1 MNPNRLL
8 LPALLCLSLSASAQR
23 IDYSLQLKNGSI
35 PVEKN
40 LEASRIDSLQS
51 KLPRFKNKAFVVIQ
65 FDALPGESTRK
76 LLSAN
81 GIELLE
87 YIPNLAYTATVNGRL
102 NASLLQG
109 AGARAVVQ
117 LAPAHKMHQYLAQGR
132 IPSWAVKAPGMVDCW
147 VSFPKTFSAAEV
159 LLELQRLNIDLISSD
174 LQAYRILHIR
184 VPAGRLQELA
194 SLPFIEYLQPA
205 PPQDQPLNQKSRAA
219 SRANQLNASVADGG
233 RGLNGEGVVVG
244 VGDNADVQTHVD
256 FKGRL
261 ISRAA
266 SNPAGH
272 GHHVTGTVA
281 GAGNI
286 NDMYRGYAPRST
298 VISQVYS
305 GLLVNTPVYV
315 QDYGMVI
322 TNNSYGN
329 IIECDYHGTYDLYS
343 RLLDEQAFD
352 LPSLQ
357 HVFAAGNSGTVTCPP
372 FSTGFRTVLGGYQTA
387 KNVLTVGGTTDSSE
401 LGGFSSRG
409 PVKDGRLKPEITA
422 MGHMVAST
430 WPNNG
435 YSYNG
440 GTSMAAPAVSGGLAL
455 LYQRYRQMNA
465 GANPK
470 SALMKALVCNGASDR
485 GNNGPDYSFGFG
497 WLNLMRS
504 IDMLDNNRYFTTDIS
519 NGQTIT
525 HSITVPANTAQLKV
539 MLYWHDPAGSLV
551 SAQALVNDLDLE
563 VDDPSSAT
571 ILPRILNPAPGSVNT
586 TATTG
591 ADHINNMEQ
600 VVIDNPAAGTYT
612 LRIKGTAITQN
623 PTQEYFVVYD
633 PVPVQL
639 KVTAP
644 AGGDAF
650 NPTTSEHDYA
660 KIVWEADGYSSGTV
674 RLDYSIDN
682 GANWI
687 AIASGLNINRRFYTW
702 FVPNVS
708 SGQVRV
714 RVTKEGS
721 GENSISN
728 PFTITGWPVVT
739 AASTQCKGYFSIN
752 WTPVSDPAATYDVMI
767 LQGTEMVTVASV
779 PNSQTSYTFGGLHPD
794 SVYFVT
800 VRASLA
806 GRKGRR
812 AVAISRTPNSGT
824 CSGAISD
831 NDLRLNAIVSPVT
844 GRRFTSSQPGAAAA
858 VTVRIENLDDAP
870 ISSFNVSYSVNGGSW
885 VTENVSATIAAGAT
899 YDHIFTSTIDLSA
912 TGTYD
917 LVAVVKNT
925 AATDNVIAN
934 DTLARRIKHLDNQPL
949 NLASAF
955 LDNIESAPARIYMID
970 TLGLDGLDRYDF
982 ENSTIYGRLRSF
994 VNTGIAYSGSKALTL
1009 DADRLY
1015 NPGNTNYLYGTF
1027 NLSGYNT
1034 TANDLRFDFQFNQHG
1049 QLAHPNNKLWIR
1061 GSDTQPWIEAYD
1073 LDDNQDDPGQYKRSA
1088 SIELSDLLTA
1098 NGQSFTSSFQVRW
1111 GQYGQIQAVDRE
1123 TAAGYTFDDIRVYEV
1138 MNDMQM
1144 ISIDTPVSASCGLN
1158 ATVPVE
1164 ISVRNS
1170 SGITVSNVPV
1180 RYRINNGA
1188 WQTGTIPSIGPDAT
1202 VQYTFPA
1209 TGDFS
1214 AYGTYTVEAV
1224 AEFAT
1229 DNFRDNDTLVRIV
1242 TNTPVV
1248 SSFPYLENFEAGNGY
1263 WHADG
1268 RNSSWQY
1275 GTPVSTRINRAAS
1288 GTKAWKTN
1296 LEANH
1301 NDNESSYLYSPCFD
1315 IAGMTTPTL
1324 SFSLALD
1331 LEDCGT
1337 TLCDGA
1343 WVEYSLDGITWTK
1356 LGASGSGTNWYNS
1369 APNQVWSVQNYTR
1382 WHVATIPLPT
1392 GINRLRLRF
1401 AMHSDPYVSREG
1413 IAIDDIHIYDNTKG
1427 IYNGSTMGSPV
1438 TQTVSGSS
1446 WIDFES
1452 GGKLIASIQP
1462 NGQNL
1467 GSTDVKAYIHSGAV
1481 RSTSTQ
1487 YYHNRNITIKP
1498 AVTSPAD
1505 SVTVRFYFLDSE
1517 TEALINATGCAGCTK
1532 PASAYHLGVS
1542 KYSDSDDSFE
1552 NGTIIDNNQGS
1563 WSFILPAQAV
1573 KVPFDRGYYA
1583 EFKVKDFSEFWL
1595 NNGGFDRATPL
1606 PVQLMEFTA
1615 QRSGSDVLV
1624 KWTTAQE
1631 ENVSHYEI
1639 EVARGNEDMQAN
1651 RFSKAGEV
1659 ASLGNSTAQRNY
1671 SFPDREPNKSGVRYY
1686 RLKMIDNDGS
1696 FRYSPVRP
1704 VIFGETTWQIYPNP
1718 SDGLFT
1724 LSFQLGSQEKLGA
1737 RIYDTR
1743 GRLVKQYDL
1752 ISTGFPQKL
1761 SIDLR
1766 EASSGVYLLEVGGR
1780 SFRLYKN

>member
-1 MNPNRLL
+1 MNLNRLL
-8 LPALLCLSLSASAQR
+8 LPALLCLGLCGTAQK
-23 IDYSLQLKNGSI
+23 IDYSLRLKNGVLPI
-35 PVEKN
+35 EKN
-40 LEASRIDSLQS
+40 LDASRIDSLQD

-65 FDALPGESTRK
+65 FDALPGEGARK

-81 GIELLE
+81 GVELLE
-87 YIPNLAYTATVNGRL
+87 YIPNLAYTATINGRI

-109 AGARAVVQ
+109 AGARAVVE
-117 LAPAHKMHQYLAQGR
+117 LSPANKMHQYLAQGR

-147 VSFPKTFSAAEV
+147 VSFPKTFSTADI
-159 LLELQRLNIDLISSD
+159 LPELQKRNIDIVSSD
-174 LQAYRILHIR
+174 FQAYRILHVR
-184 VPAGRLQELA
+184 VPAGKLQELA
-194 SLPFIEYLQPA
+194 ALPFIEYVQAA
-205 PPQDQPLNQKSRAA
+205 PPQDEPLNQKSRAA
-219 SRANQLNASVADGG
+219 SRANQLNASVSDGG
-233 RGLNGEGVVVG
+233 LGLNGEGVVVG

-272 GHHVTGTVA
+272 GHHVHGTVA

-298 VISQVYS
+298 VVSQLYS
-305 GLLVNTPVYV
+305 GILVNTPVYV

-352 LPSLQ
+352 LPNLQ

-455 LYQRYRQMNA
+455 MYQRYRQLNG

-485 GNNGPDYSFGFG
+485 GNKGPDYSFGFG
-497 WLNLMRS
+497 WLNLLRS
-504 IDMLDNNRYFTTDIS
+504 VDMLDNNHYFTSNIS
-519 NGQTIT
+519 NGQALT
-525 HSITVPANTAQLKV
+525 HTITVPANTAQLKV
-539 MLYWHDPAGSLV
+539 MLYWHDPAASLV

-571 ILPRILNPAPGSVNT
+571 NLPRILNPAPGSVNIA
-586 TATTG
+586 ATTG

-612 LRIKGTAITQN
+612 LRIRGTAITQN

-660 KIVWEADGYSSGTV
+660 KIVWEAEGYSTGTV

-708 SGQVRV
+708 SGQVRI
-714 RVTKEGS
+714 RVTKEGT
-721 GENSISN
+721 GETSMSN
-728 PFTITGWPVVT
+728 AFTITGWPVVT
-739 AASTQCKGYFSIN
+739 PASTQCRGYFSIN
-752 WTPVSDPAATYDVMI
+752 WTPVSDPSATYDVMM
-767 LQGTEMVTVASV
+767 LQGNEMTTVASV
-779 PNSQTSYTFGGLHPD
+779 PNSQTSYMFSGLNPD

-824 CSGAISD
+824 CGGTISD

-870 ISSFNVSYSVNGGSW
+870 ISAFDVSYSVNGGATA
-885 VTENVSATIAAGAT
+885 TESVSATIAPGGT
-899 YDHIFTSTIDLSA
+899 YDHVFSSTIDLSA
-912 TGTYD
+912 TGAYD
-917 LVAVVKNT
+917 IVAIVKKTGT
-925 AATDNVIAN
+925 ADPVTAN
-934 DTLARRIKHLDNQPL
+934 DTLARRIRHLDNQPL
-949 NLASAF
+949 NLATAF
-955 LDNIESAPARIYMID
+955 LDNIEAAPARNYLID
-970 TLGLDGLDRYDF
+970 TMGLDGLDRYDF
-982 ENSTIYGRLRSF
+982 ENSTIYGRLRTF
-994 VNTGIAYSGSKALTL
+994 VNSGMAYSGSKALTL

-1027 NLSGYNT
+1027 NLSGYTT
-1034 TANDLRFDFQFNQHG
+1034 TANDLRLDFQYNQHG
-1049 QLAHPNNKLWIR
+1049 QLPHPANKLWIR
-1061 GSDTQPWIEAYD
+1061 GGDTQPWIEAYD
-1073 LDDNQDDPGQYKRSA
+1073 LDDNQNDPGKYRRST
-1088 SIELSDLLTA
+1088 SVELSDLLAA
-1098 NGQSFTSSFQVRW
+1098 NGQSFTSSFQARW
-1111 GQYGQIQAVDRE
+1111 GQWGQIQAVSPE
-1123 TAAGYTFDDIRVYEV
+1123 SGAGYTFDDIRVYEV
-1138 MNDMQM
+1138 MNDMQL
-1144 ISIDTPVSASCGLN
+1144 IRIDTPVSASCGLN
-1158 ATVPVE
+1158 AAVPVE

-1170 SGITVSNVPV
+1170 SGSSVTNVPV
-1180 RYRINNGA
+1180 RYRVNNGT
-1188 WQTGTIPSIGPDAT
+1188 WQTGTIPFIGPDAT
-1202 VQYTFPA
+1202 VRYAFPSTA
-1209 TGDFS
+1209 DFS
-1214 AYGTYTVEAV
+1214 AYGVYTVQAV
-1224 AEFAT
+1224 VEFGP
-1229 DNFRDNDTLVRIV
+1229 DNFRDNDTLVRMV

-1263 WHADG
+1263 WHAEG

-1275 GTPVSTRINRAAS
+1275 GTPVSPRINRAAS

-1315 IAGMTTPTL
+1315 LTGMTTPTL

-1331 LEDCGT
+1331 LEDCGA

-1343 WVEYSLDGITWTK
+1343 WVEYSVDGLTWMK

-1369 APNQVWSVQNYTR
+1369 SSQVWSVQNYTR
-1382 WHVATIPLPT
+1382 WHVATIPLPA
-1392 GINRLRLRF
+1392 GLNRLRLRF
-1401 AMHSDPYVSREG
+1401 GLSSDPYVSREG

-1427 IYNGSTMGSPV
+1427 IYNGATMSSAV
-1438 TQTVSGSS
+1438 TQTVSGTG

-1452 GGKLIASIQP
+1452 GGKLVASIQP

-1467 GSTDVKAYIHSGAV
+1467 GSTDVQAFIHSGAV

-1498 AVTSPAD
+1498 ATTSLAD

-1552 NGTIIDNNQGS
+1552 NGTIMDNNSGS
-1563 WSFILPAQAV
+1563 WSYILPAQAV

-1606 PVQLMEFTA
+1606 PVQLVQFTA
-1615 QRSGSDVLV
+1615 EKAGSDALL
-1624 KWTTAQE
+1624 KWTTASE
-1631 ENVSHYEI
+1631 ENVSHYEV
-1639 EVARGNEDMQAN
+1639 ELARNNEDMQAN
-1651 RFSKAGEV
+1651 RFSKIGEA
-1659 ASLGNSTAQRNY
+1659 ASAGNSTAQRNY
-1671 SFPDREPNKSGVRYY
+1671 SFTDREPNKSGVRYY
-1686 RLKMIDNDGS
+1686 RLKMIDKDGS

-1704 VIFGETTWQIYPNP
+1704 VIFGDVIWQIYPNP
-1718 SDGLFT
+1718 SDGLFM
-1724 LSFQLGSQEKLGA
+1724 LAFQLGNGEKLAA
-1737 RIYDTR
+1737 RIYDAR

-1752 ISTGFPQKL
+1752 MSSGFPQKL
-1761 SIDLR
+1761 NIDLR
-1766 EASSGVYLLEVGGR
+1766 GLASGVYMMEAGGK
-1780 SFRLYKN
+1780 SFRLYKQ